1 MTSPTPD
8 LAELLE
14 LPWRVWPPEE
24 RTTRPA
30 DTYDVLTAS
39 GAGEIFFGS
48 LTFADAS
55 AIVAAV
61 NALPALLD
69 AAAERDAL
77 AAKVAEVLAIE
88 PWPMKPATM
97 QSYELDE
104 GMGYNEARDEVR
116 RILLDEEPQP

>member
-1 MTSPTPD
+1 MTTPD
-8 LAELLE
+8 LAELRRLLDAANSE
-14 LPWRVWPPEE
+14 RVM
-24 RTTRPA
+24 
-30 DTYDVLTAS
+30 TAS
-39 GAGEIFFGS
+39 LEMDYS
-48 LTFADAS
+48 LMRKSTRALF
-55 AIVAAV
+55 VAAA